1 MQLLWRLQSIFAEE
15 AICITFLIFRISVS
29 AEESR
34 QATDNFIVLMN
45 HVPEHS
51 NCDLWVRGI
60 FKVHDFVDK
69 TCSCKGGGEKGRGT
83 FRKSG
88 VTESW
93 SRSFQKAVGYFS
105 VLNIGLESLSRKT
118 QA

>member
-15 AICITFLIFRISVS
+15 AICITFLIFRISVG

-34 QATDNFIVLMN
+34 QATDNFIVVMN

-51 NCDLWVRGI
+51 NCDLWVWGI

-69 TCSCKGGGEKGRGT
+69 TCSCKGGGRGKAEGHLDKVEWLRAGPEVFKKQWGIFLFST
-83 FRKSG
+83 F
-88 VTESW
+88 
-93 SRSFQKAVGYFS
+93 
-105 VLNIGLESLSRKT
+105 I
-118 QA
+118 